1 MISLPPVEVGADQET
16 RTEDAPEVP
25 ETDLGR
31 LGVVAGVIEESGL
44 AAAPAPFLLMATTV
58 KVYAVPFVRPET
70 VHVSVPPVL
79 QVAPPGLAVTVYP
92 VTAAPPELA
101 GAAQLTTTRPD
112 PNDPRTEVG
121 APGTVESTTVPEV
134 AAAPVPALLMA
145 TTVNV

>member
-1 MISLPPVEVGADQET
+1 MALPPSETGTDQVT
-16 RTEDAPEVP
+16 TTEDAPDTP
-25 ETDLGR
+25 ATDRGALA
-31 LGVVAGVIEESGL
+31 VVAGVIEESGL
-44 AAAPAPFLLMATTV
+44 AAAPAPFLLMATTE

-92 VTAAPPELA
+92 VTVAPPVLA

-112 PNDPRTEVG
+112 PNDPRTDVG

-145 TTVNV
+145 TTVNT